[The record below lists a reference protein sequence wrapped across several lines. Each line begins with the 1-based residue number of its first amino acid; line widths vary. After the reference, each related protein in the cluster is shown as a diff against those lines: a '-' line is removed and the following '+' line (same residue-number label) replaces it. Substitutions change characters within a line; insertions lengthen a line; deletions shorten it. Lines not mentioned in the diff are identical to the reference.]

1 LSRTKA
7 FSTVMVV
14 LAAMGFRIF
23 ALAPNLAPFRSFF
36 LVRPEER
43 TNLEILR
50 FCALQGAVAR

>member
-1 LSRTKA
+1 
-7 FSTVMVV
+7 MVV

-36 LVRPEER
+36 LVQPEER